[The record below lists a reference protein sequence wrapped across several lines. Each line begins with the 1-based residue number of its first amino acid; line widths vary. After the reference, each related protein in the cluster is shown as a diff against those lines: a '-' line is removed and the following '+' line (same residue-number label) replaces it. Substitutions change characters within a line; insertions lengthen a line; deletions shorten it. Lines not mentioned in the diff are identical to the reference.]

1 MQSSPGTCR
10 TIQNPTPYKP
20 TESILAAMHFDAHH
34 LDARDIER
42 RRDRAAASF
51 DSADFL
57 HQRAHEGLSERLE
70 PMVMNPSLIVDLG
83 AGTGAMSR
91 RLAKQY
97 RRARVLSVDP
107 SRAMLDVARRARPF
121 LSRTREVRAETDR
134 LPLPDGSVDLVYSNL
149 WLAWV
154 DDLAGCFNEI
164 ARVLKKGGVFAFATL
179 GPDTLSTLRDA
190 RFGDIAVR
198 QFVDMHDVGDLL
210 VRAGLAEPVLDVDK
224 LTVTYRRAN
233 DLFRDLTAVGA
244 RNLLRGRQR
253 GLMGKTRFARLTDA
267 LTADD
272 GLAIELELVYGHAW
286 GSGPRAARGEVRID
300 PAAIGRLRPGDRGG

>member
-1 MQSSPGTCR
+1 
-10 TIQNPTPYKP
+10 
-20 TESILAAMHFDAHH
+20 MHFDAHQ

-42 RRDRAAASF
+42 RRDHAAASF

-57 HQRAHEGLSERLE
+57 HRRAHEGLSERLE
-70 PMVMNPSLIVDLG
+70 PIVMNPGLIVDLG

-91 RLAKQY
+91 LLAKQH
-97 RRARVLSVDP
+97 RKARVLSIDP

-121 LSRTREVRAETDR
+121 LSRTREIRAHTDR
-134 LPLPDGSVDLVYSNL
+134 LPLPDATVDFVYSNL

-154 DDLAGCFNEI
+154 DDLAGCFEEI

-179 GPDTLSTLRDA
+179 GPDTLSTLRNA
-190 RFGDIAVR
+190 RFSDVAVR

-224 LTVTYRRAN
+224 LTVTYRRAG

-244 RNLLRGRQR
+244 RNLLRGRPR
-253 GLMGKTRFARLTDA
+253 GLMGKSRFGQFTEA
-267 LTADD
+267 LTGDG
-272 GLAIELELVYGHAW
+272 GLAVELEVVYGHAW
-286 GSGPRAARGEVRID
+286 GAGPRASGGEVRID
-300 PAAIGRLRPGDRGG
+300 PASIGRLRPGDRSR